1 MAVFPTQRRT
11 LALLTAGSA
20 SEVTN
25 KSSFVLSWA
34 MTYKADGTPKNNSS
48 GYSVGTLQ
56 SDVGQ
61 RPHLVGELV
70 HSYYQWAGTDATRLV
85 ERTEAQM
92 IAAMQKQGN
101 GKLGEIAQRGLLQEP
116 GAAVCGA
123 GV

>member
-34 MTYKADGTPKNNSS
+34 RTYKADGTPKNNNS

-61 RPHLVGELV
+61 RPNLVGELV

-85 ERTEAQM
+85 ERGNRGNRGQIPIFTMSNENHPSPRQPRPGPTC
-92 IAAMQKQGN
+92 AAW
-101 GKLGEIAQRGLLQEP
+101 
-116 GAAVCGA
+116 
-123 GV
+123 